1 MTALY
6 CVCLQD
12 AVSFFGRMPS
22 TLGPEIHLPKH
33 TGDAC
38 VRLFGGLH

>member
-1 MTALY
+1 
-6 CVCLQD
+6 
-12 AVSFFGRMPS
+12 MPS

-38 VRLFGGLH
+38 VRLFGGLHWVWPTQGYQIYCLV